1 MAQNPAQEADLRR
14 FRYAASLYAVA
25 GAKFR
30 IEQRV
35 WLKNS
40 LEG

>member
-1 MAQNPAQEADLRR
+1 MAQNPAQEADL
-14 FRYAASLYAVA
+14 YAASLYAVA

>member
-1 MAQNPAQEADLRR
+1 MAKNTAQEADLRR
-14 FRYAASLYAVA
+14 FRYAALYAVA
-25 GAKFR
+25 GAEFR